1 MYRRS
6 IHATATMLMVK
17 IVEKMQCVMTMNLSV
32 EADIDGS
39 GGLSASV
46 RANIV
51 GLRGEA
57 VLKVVRAC

>member
-1 MYRRS
+1 M
-6 IHATATMLMVK
+6 MLMVK

-39 GGLSASV
+39 GGLSASD

-57 VLKVVRAC
+57 VLKAVRAC